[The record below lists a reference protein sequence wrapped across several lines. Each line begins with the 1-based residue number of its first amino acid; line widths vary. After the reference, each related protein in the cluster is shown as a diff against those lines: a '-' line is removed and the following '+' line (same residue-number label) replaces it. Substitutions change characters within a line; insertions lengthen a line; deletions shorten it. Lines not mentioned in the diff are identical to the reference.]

1 MGNNGVKGIVLVA
14 ILVVL
19 SFLIGSQISGDK
31 TVSFGIVG
39 ISIGLFLLLYMGTR
53 SWWMLFLLPVVF
65 SALGMRLPVPI
76 LLLLAPFFLVY
87 WALLSLM
94 GYTKFEWKSLWGMD
108 IPVFLIFID
117 TCVVFINHPSSFLL
131 LDQFLDMNSELIGGK
146 EYWTCLLGVTAYIC
160 ISLLPLKYEN
170 CAKLLKYLF
179 YLTFAVQAFKSAYG
193 IARPGASDAEDG
205 PDLADRAENS
215 RFDKLILIGIFG
227 ATYFYTERPFLQ
239 LLKKP
244 FRLAALLISALCVVI
259 GGWRTRIIQL
269 AVQLFML
276 SVIKR
281 ELSLMVCIACAA
293 YGSLLFLSNEHL
305 LDDLPYGMQ
314 RSLVAIPG
322 VHVRKDIEKEA
333 RASSDWRVVMW
344 HWALD
349 SRTGY
354 IQDYVWGD
362 GFNLNKADMQRDLT
376 ATMRGNLRAG
386 DQQTFAKRGV
396 WHSGWISTMHRLG
409 IVGLVLLVLNQ
420 LCTLYYF
427 FRLSFLLF
435 RADHQTCI
443 YFLCIYGTTASNI
456 PLYHLSTGHPNAF
469 YISIAQMAMIK
480 LFYCCASKHFASLIK
495 ANSGRYVPMMIQ
507 ETAPTPAL
515 RAL

>member
-39 ISIGLFLLLYMGTR
+39 ASVGLFLLLYLGTR
-53 SWWMLFLLPVVF
+53 SWWLLFLLPVAVGAF
-65 SALGMRLPVPI
+65 RLRLPVPLT
-76 LLLLAPFFLVY
+76 LLLPPFFLVY

-108 IPVFLIFID
+108 IPVLLIFID

-131 LDQFLDMNSELIGGK
+131 LDQFLDMDSELIGGK
-146 EYWTCLLGVTAYIC
+146 EYWTCLLGVTAYVC
-160 ISLLPLKYEN
+160 LSLLPLKYEN

-179 YLTFAVQAFKSAYG
+179 LLTLILHIYRAVSG
-193 IARPGASDAEDG
+193 ILRPGSGGEEEAADI
-205 PDLADRAENS
+205 ADRAENS
-215 RFDKLILIGIFG
+215 RFDKLIFVGIFG
-227 ATYFYTERPFLQ
+227 ATYFYTERTFLQ
-239 LLKKP
+239 ILKKP
-244 FRLAALLISALCVVI
+244 FRLAAMIFCALCVVI
-259 GGWRTRIIQL
+259 SGWRTRIIQL
-269 AVQLFML
+269 AVQVFML

-281 ELSLMVCIACAA
+281 ELSLMICIACAT

-333 RASSDWRVVMW
+333 QGSSDWRVVMW

-362 GFNLNKADMQRDLT
+362 GFNQNKADMQRDMT
-376 ATMRGNLRAG
+376 ATMRGTLRSG
-386 DQQTFAKRGV
+386 NQQNFAKHGV

-427 FRLSFLLF
+427 FRLSFLLY
-435 RADHQTCI
+435 RADRRTCI
-443 YFLCIYGTTASNI
+443 HFLCVYGTAASNI
-456 PLYHLSTGHPNAF
+456 PLYHLSTGHPNVF

-480 LFYCCASKHFASLIK
+480 LFYCCARQHFAGLIR